1 MNTTEKKL
9 LEIIS
14 KITTDEKFQTKV
26 ITLYEDYQTE
36 NLKKTRAII
45 TLEDATRLRIFST
58 SLNHNMSV
66 LMVKSFMP

>member
-26 ITLYEDYQTE
+26 IALYEDYQTE
-36 NLKKTRAII
+36 NLKKYAWFQQSEQKENDLSSRYTFNR
-45 TLEDATRLRIFST
+45 
-58 SLNHNMSV
+58 
-66 LMVKSFMP
+66 

>member
-26 ITLYEDYQTE
+26 LALYEDYQTE
-36 NLKKTRAII
+36 NLRKYAWFKQSEQKENDISSRYNI
-45 TLEDATRLRIFST
+45 DR
-58 SLNHNMSV
+58 
-66 LMVKSFMP
+66 

>member
-36 NLKKTRAII
+36 NLKKYAWFQQSEQKENDPSSRYTFNR
-45 TLEDATRLRIFST
+45 
-58 SLNHNMSV
+58 
-66 LMVKSFMP
+66 

>member
-36 NLKKTRAII
+36 NLKKYAWFQQSEQKENDISSRYTFNR
-45 TLEDATRLRIFST
+45 
-58 SLNHNMSV
+58 
-66 LMVKSFMP
+66 